1 MPVEVRILG
10 PLEVICGGRGVPIR
24 GGKERALV
32 VRLALGSGRAVS
44 PQLLVEAL
52 WDGEPP
58 ASVDASVRVLLSRIR
73 KALAAVGAD
82 DIIRTRPPGYVLS
95 VDEIDAVR
103 FEMLSARGRGQLADG
118 RPDLAASTLTDA
130 LALWRGDT
138 LAEVGSEYL
147 RLEAARL
154 DQTRLSVLEDRI
166 AADLAC
172 GRHSAV
178 HAELAALCRTHPL
191 REGLWALWITALY
204 RCSRQAEALAA
215 YQELKVVLAG
225 ELGIDPSPRLQ
236 QLEVAVLAQ
245 DPMLAPLL
253 AGMTAEASQPRMGG
267 ATILS
272 RMAELLTARLIRC
285 WVDCTDNSTTGWLA
299 AIRDIHVGRALAA
312 IHRDPSKNW
321 TLETLARVAGQSR
334 SVFAERFSMLL
345 GEGPAHYA
353 ARWRMRLAQEW
364 LRQQGTTTADA
375 AFRLGYESEASF
387 ARAFKRV
394 TGQSPGAVRREVSGR
409 NDMVFGQ

>member
-1 MPVEVRILG
+1 MVVRILG

-58 ASVDASVRVLLSRIR
+58 ASVDASVRVLISRVR
-73 KALAAVGAD
+73 KAMAAVGAD
-82 DIIRTRPPGYVLS
+82 DIIRTRPPGYVLL

-103 FEMLSARGRGQLADG
+103 FDVLSARGRGELADG

-147 RLEAARL
+147 RLEAVRL

-172 GRHSAV
+172 GRHAGV
-178 HAELAALCRTHPL
+178 HAELEALCRTHPL

-225 ELGIDPSPRLQ
+225 ELGHTPR
-236 QLEVAVLAQ
+236 
-245 DPMLAPLL
+245 
-253 AGMTAEASQPRMGG
+253 R
-267 ATILS
+267 
-272 RMAELLTARLIRC
+272 
-285 WVDCTDNSTTGWLA
+285 
-299 AIRDIHVGRALAA
+299 
-312 IHRDPSKNW
+312 
-321 TLETLARVAGQSR
+321 
-334 SVFAERFSMLL
+334 
-345 GEGPAHYA
+345 
-353 ARWRMRLAQEW
+353 
-364 LRQQGTTTADA
+364 
-375 AFRLGYESEASF
+375 
-387 ARAFKRV
+387 
-394 TGQSPGAVRREVSGR
+394 PG
-409 NDMVFGQ
+409 